1 VHHGVREM
9 RSTPNEGERLEMTL
23 SRRPDPESY
32 DRRLE
37 WLGAWSGIAW
47 LIICGGGFGASGL
60 LPVWSPATK
69 PSELAAHLSDIKY
82 QVLIGMLLVLVGGL
96 TFLLTWSL
104 TLAYQIRKYANSS
117 PLAAGF
123 LVLAG
128 ITGALIGMLC
138 GVLGSAMAFRVDTIA
153 PDTTQLLYDLI
164 WFLFLIP
171 WPPFMLWQ
179 FLTGFAIL
187 SDANKQTMFPRWT
200 GYFSLWA
207 GALEV
212 FSALSVFFY
221 RGPFS
226 YNGLV
231 TFWVPGV
238 SFFGW
243 VLVLAIVQVR
253 RLPLARAAL
262 AGESSTDQTPNVD
275 AEVEPIR
282 IPSAAGI

>member
-1 VHHGVREM
+1 M
-9 RSTPNEGERLEMTL
+9 RFAGTRIRLHW
-23 SRRPDPESY
+23 RP
-32 DRRLE
+32 R
-37 WLGAWSGIAW
+37 
-47 LIICGGGFGASGL
+47 F
-60 LPVWSPATK
+60 
-69 PSELAAHLSDIKY
+69 
-82 QVLIGMLLVLVGGL
+82 
-96 TFLLTWSL
+96 
-104 TLAYQIRKYANSS
+104 SS
-117 PLAAGF
+117 WR
-123 LVLAG
+123 VQ
-128 ITGALIGMLC
+128 GALIGMLC
-138 GVLGSAMAFRVDTIA
+138 GGIGSAMAFRVDTVA
-153 PDTTQLLYDLI
+153 PETTQLLYDLI

-179 FLTGFAIL
+179 LLAGFAIL

-221 RGPFS
+221 SGPFS

-238 SFFGW
+238 SFYGW

-253 RLPLARAAL
+253 RLPRARAAL
-262 AGESSTDQTPNVD
+262 ASESFPDQKPNEY

-282 IPSAAGI
+282 IPSASGI

>member
-1 VHHGVREM
+1 
-9 RSTPNEGERLEMTL
+9 MTS
-23 SRRPDPESY
+23 SRRLDPDSY

-47 LIICGGGFGASGL
+47 VIICGGGFGASGL
-60 LPVWSPATK
+60 LPVWSPSTK

-82 QVLIGMLLVLVGGL
+82 QILIGMLLVLVGGL

-117 PLAAGF
+117 PLAAGV
-123 LVLAG
+123 LILAG
-128 ITGALIGMLC
+128 FSGALIGMLF
-138 GVLGSAMAFRVDTIA
+138 GVVGSAMAFRVGTLA
-153 PDTTQLLYDLI
+153 PDTTQLLFDLM

-179 FLTGFAIL
+179 LVTGFAIL
-187 SDANKQTMFPRWT
+187 SDTNKQTMFPRWT

-207 GALEV
+207 SALEV
-212 FSALSVFFY
+212 FSALSVFYY

-231 TFWVPGV
+231 TFWVPGA
-238 SFFGW
+238 SFFVW
-243 VLVLAIVQVR
+243 VLVLAIMQVR
-253 RLPLARAAL
+253 RLPRAQEAL
-262 AGESSTDQTPNVD
+262 AGASSADPLRSN
-275 AEVEPIR
+275 EVEVESVR
-282 IPSAAGI
+282 ITSAAGI

>member
-1 VHHGVREM
+1 M
-9 RSTPNEGERLEMTL
+9 F
-23 SRRPDPESY
+23 
-32 DRRLE
+32 
-37 WLGAWSGIAW
+37 LGA
-47 LIICGGGFGASGL
+47 
-60 LPVWSPATK
+60 
-69 PSELAAHLSDIKY
+69 AAL
-82 QVLIGMLLVLVGGL
+82 L
-96 TFLLTWSL
+96 TF
-104 TLAYQIRKYANSS
+104 R
-117 PLAAGF
+117 
-123 LVLAG
+123 
-128 ITGALIGMLC
+128 TGL
-138 GVLGSAMAFRVDTIA
+138 
-153 PDTTQLLYDLI
+153 
-164 WFLFLIP
+164 
-171 WPPFMLWQ
+171 
-179 FLTGFAIL
+179 
-187 SDANKQTMFPRWT
+187 FPRWT

>member
-1 VHHGVREM
+1 MAWRVVGYRLAHHLRRRFRRFGAAACLVARDETQRTGSAPVRHQVSGADRYAAGPRRWADLLTHVVADARLSDSQVREFVTAGG
-9 RSTPNEGERLEMTL
+9 RVSGPGGCHRRVDRHAV
-23 SRRPDPESY
+23 RRPRIRD
-32 DRRLE
+32 
-37 WLGAWSGIAW
+37 
-47 LIICGGGFGASGL
+47 GL
-60 LPVWSPATK
+60 S
-69 PSELAAHLSDIKY
+69 
-82 QVLIGMLLVLVGGL
+82 
-96 TFLLTWSL
+96 
-104 TLAYQIRKYANSS
+104 
-117 PLAAGF
+117 
-123 LVLAG
+123 
-128 ITGALIGMLC
+128 
-138 GVLGSAMAFRVDTIA
+138 VDTLA

-187 SDANKQTMFPRWT
+187 SDANRQTMFPRWT

-221 RGPFS
+221 SGPFS

-243 VLVLAIVQVR
+243 VLVMAIVQVR

-262 AGESSTDQTPNVD
+262 AGESSTNETPNDD
-275 AEVEPIR
+275 AELEPIR